1 MKGGLFRKLSI
12 MFLFLISVLFFLVNF
27 IGAHHINRVQ
37 LEQKEKEMYREADIL
52 AQKYIEPYYDGR
64 IELTEIMNSLRQAA
78 KLINY
83 RILLVSPTGRI
94 IGDTAPQSAN
104 KVQIDK
110 KLFAKAFHK
119 NVILPGVSTKPQLL
133 TLYPT
138 SYEYGLC
145 GYVCLLMDAEEIQK
159 DTDLLVNELNL
170 YYLIITGLIFLI
182 FVAIYILFVI
192 PTRRLIKVTNAY
204 SEGNFEKKIV
214 IKSNDEYRVLFERIG
229 YMGETMS
236 RFDEYQRKIISNISH
251 DFRSP
256 LTSIKGYTEA
266 IKDGT
271 ILPDQQGKYLD
282 TVLFEV
288 ERLTKLT
295 TNLLTLNTFDQKGM
309 LLQKSKFD
317 INAVIKDVARSF
329 EGTCKKKH
337 LTIQMIFAEPE
348 ITVFADRGK
357 IEQVIY
363 NLVDNAIKFSHAEGE
378 ICLFT
383 EKKGHKAMVSVQDE
397 GVGIEKRDLAKIW
410 DRFYKTDT
418 SRGKDKKGTGL
429 GLSIVKEIMT
439 AHGENINVIS
449 TTGVG
454 TEFILTL
461 PLAEPGNAGE
471 S

>member
-1 MKGGLFRKLSI
+1 MKGGLFRKLSLLY
-12 MFLFLISVLFFLVNF
+12 LFLISVLFFLVNALGPWY
-27 IGAHHINRVQ
+27 IRKRIV
-37 LEQKEKEMYREADIL
+37 EEKEQELYRETGIM
-52 AQKYIEPYYDGR
+52 AQKYVEPYYNNQVTVSR
-64 IELTEIMNSLRQAA
+64 LLNNLQPVAELKEF
-78 KLINY
+78 
-83 RILLVSPTGRI
+83 RILIVSAWGRVV
-94 IGDTAPQSAN
+94 GDTAPVTGN
-104 KVQIDK
+104 EINIDVDFFK
-110 KLFAKAFHK
+110 ETFHQ
-119 NVILPGVSTKPQLL
+119 NVMISGLSSKPQLMVVIPINHNYSVRGYL
-133 TLYPT
+133 CTLM
-138 SYEYGLC
+138 G
-145 GYVCLLMDAEEIQK
+145 MDLIEQEVDSA
-159 DTDLLVNELNL
+159 VNELNL
-170 YYLIITGLIFLI
+170 CYLFVIAATLIC
-182 FVAIYILFVI
+182 FVAVYFFFVI
-192 PTRRLIKVTNAY
+192 PTKKIIRVAKEY
-204 SEGNFEKKIV
+204 SEGNFESKIT
-214 IKSNDEYRVLFERIG
+214 IRSNDEYKILFDRIG

-271 ILPDQQGKYLD
+271 IPQDQQEKYLD

-309 LLQKSKFD
+309 ILQKTKFD
-317 INAVIKDVARSF
+317 INAVVKNVARSF

-337 LTIQMIFAEPE
+337 VVIQLIFAEPE
-348 ITVFADRGK
+348 INVFADRGK

-378 ICLFT
+378 IRIFT
-383 EKKGHKAMVSVQDE
+383 EEKGRKSFISIQDE
-397 GVGIEKRDLAKIW
+397 GIGIDKRDLTKIW

-429 GLSIVKEIMT
+429 GLSIVKEIMI

-461 PLAEPGNAGE
+461 PLVEPKSA
-471 S
+471 